1 MNKAGVGKGAETRIE
16 YWRARIAE
24 QERSGMSVGRF
35 CQEQQITEQSF
46 YVWRKRLRQPEPVRF
61 ALVEPGAAPTE
72 TAAEAALELMLKNW
86 RAATHRPRRGRGGT
100 AYRIDR
106 FAGMMHLPGS
116 VRVYLCLTP
125 CDMRKSFDSLHAL
138 VREHLELDAFAGH
151 LFVFASR
158 RRDRGKIL
166 YWERDGFALWSN

>member
-1 MNKAGVGKGAETRIE
+1 
-16 YWRARIAE
+16 
-24 QERSGMSVGRF
+24 MSVGRF

-72 TAAEAALELMLKNW
+72 TAAEAALELMLKTGE
-86 RAATHRPRRGRGGT
+86 RLRIGRGVDE
-100 AYRIDR
+100 AALYRIDR

-125 CDMRKSFDSLHAL
+125 CDMRNYTPSIDMRSSAVANAELARFQDAGRRITEATTWSEAWPATCPVVGSDHAALSVELQPPSL
-138 VREHLELDAFAGH
+138 R
-151 LFVFASR
+151 VFR
-158 RRDRGKIL
+158 WDPL
-166 YWERDGFALWSN
+166 